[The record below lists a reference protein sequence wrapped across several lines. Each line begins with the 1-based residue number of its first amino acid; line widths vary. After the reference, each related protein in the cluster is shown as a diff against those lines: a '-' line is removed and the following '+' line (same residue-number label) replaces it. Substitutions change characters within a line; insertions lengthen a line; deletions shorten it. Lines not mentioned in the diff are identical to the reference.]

1 MQMLARSV
9 IFLVILKVLDPSQTH
24 AQKYLQT
31 SLDFFNAVKTN
42 DSHKAGKALSLL
54 AVANEDSLKN
64 QLDTEQNAKA
74 FWINVYNT
82 LVQYLLKKDPKLF
95 DDRSDFFTTERITIA
110 GTKLS
115 LEDIEHGLIRHS
127 RNKYGL
133 GYLGSIFVS
142 DFEKQFR
149 LEAIDYRIH
158 FALNCGAKS
167 CPPIAFYRGDEI
179 DSQLDK
185 ATASY
190 LTTFARY
197 NARENVI
204 WAPAV
209 CSWFK
214 GDFGGED
221 GIIKMMKKYEVIP
234 QGKSPDVEYL
244 PYDWTLKLGNY
255 INL

>member
-1 MQMLARSV
+1 MQMPFRS
-9 IFLVILKVLDPSQTH
+9 ILLVSILKILDPSPAN
-24 AQKYLQT
+24 AQQYVQT

-42 DSHKAGKALSLL
+42 DNHQAGKALSSL

-64 QLDTEQNAKA
+64 QLDTEQKAKA

-95 DDRSDFFTTERITIA
+95 DDRGDFFTTGHITIA
-110 GTKLS
+110 RTKLS

-142 DFEKQFR
+142 DFEKKFR
-149 LEAIDYRIH
+149 LETIDYRIH

-185 ATASY
+185 ATATY
-190 LTTFARY
+190 LTNVVKY
-197 NARENVI
+197 NARENI
-204 WAPAV
+204 IQAPAV

-214 GDFGGED
+214 GDFRGED
-221 GIIKMMKKYEVIP
+221 GIIEMMKKYKVIP
-234 QGKSPDVEYL
+234 PEKTPEVEYL

>member
-1 MQMLARSV
+1 LLSCKCYFA
-9 IFLVILKVLDPSQTH
+9 PS
-24 AQKYLQT
+24 Y
-31 SLDFFNAVKTN
+31 SCFKTN
-42 DSHKAGKALSLL
+42 DSHKAGKALAFL
-54 AVANEDSLKN
+54 AVANEDTLKY

-74 FWINVYNT
+74 FWINMYNT

-95 DDRSDFFTTERITIA
+95 DDRSDFFTTPHITIA
-110 GTKLS
+110 RTKLS

-142 DFEKQFR
+142 DFEKKFR
-149 LEAIDYRIH
+149 LQRIDYRIH

-179 DSQLDK
+179 ESQLDK
-185 ATASY
+185 ATATY
-190 LTTFARY
+190 LTAFAQY
-197 NARENVI
+197 NAQEDVI
-204 WAPAV
+204 RAPAV

-221 GIIKMMKKYEVIP
+221 GIIEMMKKYEVLP
-234 QGKSPDVEYL
+234 QDKTPEVEYL

>member
-1 MQMLARSV
+1 MEMSFRYF
-9 IFLVILKVLDPSQTH
+9 IFLFILPNPGSFQVQAQDYAQT
-24 AQKYLQT
+24 T
-31 SLDFFNAVKTN
+31 LDFFNAVRKN
-42 DSHKAGKALSLL
+42 DRPEADKALYFL
-54 AVANEDSLKN
+54 AFANEDSLKS
-64 QLDTEQNAKA
+64 QLDTENKAKA

-82 LVQYLLKKDPKLF
+82 LVQYLLKRNPELF
-95 DDRSDFFTTERITIA
+95 EDRNDFFTTEYITVA
-110 GTKLS
+110 RNKLS
-115 LEDIEHGLIRHS
+115 LEDIEHGLIRRS

-142 DFEKQFR
+142 DFEEKFR
-149 LEAIDYRIH
+149 LATIDYRIH

-167 CPPIAFYRGDEI
+167 CPPIAFYRADEI

-185 ATASY
+185 ATATY
-190 LTTFARY
+190 LTRVAQY
-197 NARENVI
+197 NAAENVI

-221 GIIKMMKKYEVIP
+221 GIIRMMKRYRVIP
-234 QGKSPDVEYL
+234 ESETPDVEYL
-244 PYDWTLKLGNY
+244 SYNWTLKLGNY